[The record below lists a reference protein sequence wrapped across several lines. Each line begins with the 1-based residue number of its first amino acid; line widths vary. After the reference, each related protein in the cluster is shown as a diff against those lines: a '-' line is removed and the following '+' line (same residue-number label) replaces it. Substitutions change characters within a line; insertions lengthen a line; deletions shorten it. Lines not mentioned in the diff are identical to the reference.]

1 MANSEQAYWLAWS
14 QVKGVGPVL
23 LKRLAQHFELLENA
37 WKARPIALGEVEGFG
52 HKLIEKIVGQRNH
65 LNPFQFLEEHQQKN
79 PQFLTPNDPEYPRLL
94 WETPSP
100 PPVLYYLGRLDHR
113 ESQGQIPG
121 VGIVGTRYPTDHG
134 SRWTRKISQALVK
147 SGFTIVSGL
156 AAGIDADAHNSCLRV
171 NGRTIAVLGTGLDLV
186 YPPQNRQLFEQ
197 IAAEGLI
204 LSEYPVGS
212 KPERGNFPARNRII
226 AGLSRA
232 VLVMEAP
239 PKSGAL
245 ITAKYANEF
254 NRDVFSLP
262 NSPDIPEA
270 HGCLNLIHNGAEVIL
285 SENQLLASLGAIPLL
300 DQGQE
305 QKIVQGDRQAR
316 YPDPTNV
323 PTSSTRA
330 RGKQPLTE
338 PQEDLDPTLR
348 KILAVVEGE
357 EPTALDQ
364 IVAVTALP
372 IGDVSAGLLQ
382 LEILGLVSQEPGMRY
397 QRR

>member
-1 MANSEQAYWLAWS
+1 M
-14 QVKGVGPVL
+14 
-23 LKRLAQHFELLENA
+23 
-37 WKARPIALGEVEGFG
+37 
-52 HKLIEKIVGQRNH
+52 
-65 LNPFQFLEEHQQKN
+65 
-79 PQFLTPNDPEYPRLL
+79 
-94 WETPSP
+94 
-100 PPVLYYLGRLDHR
+100 LYYLGRLDHR

-156 AAGIDADAHNSCLRV
+156 AAGIDADAHSSCLRV
-171 NGRTIAVLGTGLDLV
+171 NGRTIAVLGTGLDLI

-262 NSPDIPEA
+262 NSPDVQEA

-305 QKIVQGDRQAR
+305 QKILPGDRQIG
-316 YPDPTNV
+316 YLDQTNV
-323 PTSSTRA
+323 PTLTTGA

-338 PQEDLDPTLR
+338 PPEDLEPTLK
-348 KILAVVEGE
+348 KILAAVQE

-364 IVAVTALP
+364 IVAVTALA